1 VKYVRLRN
9 LQLAYNIPKKWMD
22 KIHVTGL
29 RIYAQGSNLFSI
41 DNMEEFDLDPE
52 VSSTNGLQY
61 PQQRTILFGFNLNL

>member
-1 VKYVRLRN
+1 
-9 LQLAYNIPKKWMD
+9 MD
-22 KIHVTGL
+22 KIHVSGL
-29 RIYAQGSNLFSI
+29 RVYVQGSNLFSI